1 MFPISA
7 KVKVRN
13 MERPDYESGPSF
25 TKEFFLIGKDNKEEK
40 LRMMEKTSLFNKKF
54 KVIFVDIY
62 FWLLKYISKNRC
74 LSVASLDVRMSH

>member
-25 TKEFFLIGKDNKEEK
+25 TKEFSLVGKDNKEEK

-54 KVIFVDIY
+54 KVCLLTYIFG
-62 FWLLKYISKNRC
+62 C
-74 LSVASLDVRMSH
+74 